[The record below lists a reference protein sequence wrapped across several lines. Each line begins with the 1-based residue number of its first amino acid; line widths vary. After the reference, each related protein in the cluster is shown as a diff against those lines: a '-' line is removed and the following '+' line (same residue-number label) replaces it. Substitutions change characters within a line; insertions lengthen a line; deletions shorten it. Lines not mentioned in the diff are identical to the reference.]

1 MSRGVRRDKE
11 PDIPP
16 SGPGWGSAARF
27 ARSIHAVTPEIAALR
42 DTLVD
47 YTLRTLWAAV
57 VVVVTLVLSRGVRA
71 ATMRSLTRHRAH
83 ANATVLLGNLSQ
95 LAVIVLG
102 TLVVLAIYTQGAF
115 GWILTSFS
123 VIGIVIGLSLQD
135 ILRNFFAGVWVLVE
149 RPFRIGDTIEVSGYT
164 GVVEEIS
171 FRTTQLRTPDGR
183 EVIIPN
189 GDFMTKP
196 VVNLSR
202 FPLRRAQIWLTVG
215 TDSDAV
221 STESVRAA
229 LADAS
234 PVAAD
239 PAPDVELR
247 GVSDGKVRY
256 QVTFWAPDREAG
268 IAAAIRAV
276 RAHFPQSDVHGA

>member
-1 MSRGVRRDKE
+1 M
-11 PDIPP
+11 
-16 SGPGWGSAARF
+16 
-27 ARSIHAVTPEIAALR
+27 TPEVAALR

-47 YTLRTLWAAV
+47 YTIRTLWAAV
-57 VVVVTLVLSRGVRA
+57 VVVITLVLSRGVRA
-71 ATMRSLTRHRAH
+71 AAMRGLTRHRAH

-95 LAVIVLG
+95 LAVIILG
-102 TLVVLAIYTQGAF
+102 TLIVLAIYTQGAF

-164 GVVEEIS
+164 GVVDEIS
-171 FRTTQLRTPDGR
+171 VRTTQLRTPDGR

-202 FPLRRAQIWLTVG
+202 FPLRRIQIWLTVDTG
-215 TDSDAV
+215 SDAV
-221 STESVRAA
+221 STEAVRAA
-229 LADAS
+229 LADAEG
-234 PVAAD
+234 VANE
-239 PAPDVELR
+239 PAPEVEQI
-247 GVSDGKVRY
+247 G
-256 QVTFWAPDREAG
+256 
-268 IAAAIRAV
+268 
-276 RAHFPQSDVHGA
+276 RAHV